1 MQKLF
6 DMLAADVSRPD
17 LAATQKLF
25 TADLDSE
32 LFLTA
37 EAVLVIAFTP
47 PPPSLQFRKKLF

>member
-25 TADLDSE
+25 NADLDSE
-32 LFLTA
+32 LFLN
-37 EAVLVIAFTP
+37 LVMKFLDSEPFT
-47 PPPSLQFRKKLF
+47 SDLKSSKKLNR